1 LSCCGSYATALLV
14 TTGRSGQLRNS
25 LSAHLTEKYTNNL
38 NITFDQARTTSTD
51 ITMAMERNVRDRK
64 GTMKTATRQNPG
76 RNCKTVTKSKT
87 ATKTKAPTRK
97 SKATISTLPTIT
109 PQWPAPSHGR
119 QAPYQPTTQVR
130 GYYPKERGNPP
141 PGINPNDWNKTYN
154 NADCWVRARFPKATE
169 IADAKREREN
179 GSTRDVAIERLILR
193 GVLPA
198 NFIDALP

>member
-1 LSCCGSYATALLV
+1 
-14 TTGRSGQLRNS
+14 
-25 LSAHLTEKYTNNL
+25 LTEEYTNNL
-38 NITFDQARTTSTD
+38 NITFDQTRTTSTD
-51 ITMAMERNVRDRK
+51 TTMAMERNVRDRK
-64 GTMKTATRQNPG
+64 GTMKTATRQNPA
-76 RNCKTVTKSKT
+76 RKSKTAATSKIATTSKT

-119 QAPYQPTTQVR
+119 QAPYQPTIQVR

-154 NADCWVRARFPKATE
+154 NSDCWVRARFPKATE

-179 GSTRDVAIERLILR
+179 GSTRDVAIERLILQ

-198 NFIDALP
+198 NFIDTLP